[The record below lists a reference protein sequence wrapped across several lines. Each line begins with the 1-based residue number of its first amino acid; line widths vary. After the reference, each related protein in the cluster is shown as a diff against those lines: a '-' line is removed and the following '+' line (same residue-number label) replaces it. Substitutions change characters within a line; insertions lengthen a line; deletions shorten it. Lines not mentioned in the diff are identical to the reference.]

1 MSNRAP
7 RHLVPL
13 TLFLLDLA
21 HLIPVLLFGLTAL
34 LTLAVTLTPVFLP
47 QVSAPGWLPW
57 LLLPTGGLVF
67 PLLGVC
73 TLFALGQLHLATDT
87 TDRLWATVIFL
98 SLGLLSAVHWFSR
111 GRRALSKRLQE
122 TPTATPPAAPCSSAT
137 ASASASPLTHV
148 TARRGPSHT
157 FRAEEDGD
165 SELPV
170 VVLLR
175 RTPSAFQPADSGT
188 LAPTTLHV
196 IAARRRRA

>member
-98 SLGLLSAVHWFSR
+98 SLGLLSAVHWCSR
-111 GRRALSKRLQE
+111 GRRALAKRLQE
-122 TPTATPPAAPCSSAT
+122 TPIATPPAAPCSN
-137 ASASASPLTHV
+137 ASASASPLIPV

-157 FRAEEDGD
+157 FRAEDDGD
-165 SELPV
+165 TELPV

-196 IAARRRRA
+196 VTARRRRA